1 VEVRLLKLLEGAS
14 QARGTAVVIDVFR
27 AFSTAC
33 VVAARG
39 AARIW
44 PVVRVEEAFRLKR
57 AHPDVVLVGERGG
70 KMVRGFDHGNSPS
83 ELSGLDF
90 TGRSVVLTTS
100 AGTRGL
106 YRAAGADEVVT
117 GSFLNAG
124 AVVEHL
130 RRQRP
135 DVVSVVALGSRGE
148 VETAEDTLC
157 GEYLRDRI
165 LGKPVDFDAIQAAI
179 RAAPSGR
186 KFLDPGRPWF
196 PPPDLEFCLELDRYG
211 FVLRLADSMDGPR
224 ELVRISIDRPGT
236 FHSR

>member
-1 VEVRLLKLLEGAS
+1 VEIRLLKLLDGAS
-14 QARGTAVVIDVFR
+14 RARGTAVVIDVFR

-44 PVVRVEEAFRLKR
+44 PVERVEEAFRLKR
-57 AHPDVVLVGERGG
+57 SHPDVVLVGERGG
-70 KMVRGFDHGNSPS
+70 KMIEGFDHGNSPS
-83 ELSGLDF
+83 KLSGLDF

-106 YRAAGADEVVT
+106 FQATAADEVVT

-130 RRQRP
+130 RQQRP

-148 VETAEDTLC
+148 VETTEDTLC

-165 LGKPVDFDAIQAAI
+165 LGKPVDFDAIQAEI

-186 KFLDPGRPWF
+186 KFLDPERPWF
-196 PPPDLEFCLELDRYG
+196 PPPDLELCLDVDRYG
-211 FVLRLADSMDGPR
+211 FVLRLADVEDGPPQ
-224 ELVRISIDRPGT
+224 LVRVAIDRDGSVN
-236 FHSR
+236 SR